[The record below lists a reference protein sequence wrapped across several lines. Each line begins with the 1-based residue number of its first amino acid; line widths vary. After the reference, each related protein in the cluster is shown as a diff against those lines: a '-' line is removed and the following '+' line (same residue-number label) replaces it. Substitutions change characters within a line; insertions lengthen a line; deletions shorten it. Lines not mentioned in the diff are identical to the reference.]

1 MFSLRTKL
9 ILFMSMLTI
18 FIGILSCLSF
28 LIHSKSQQEE
38 ALKKLGTS
46 LVMQLA
52 QDSEVKHA
60 MNYTQS
66 AFLDAPIKRV
76 QTLDMEE
83 EIGYCRISNIKSV
96 IIEEKAPWINV
107 QMKKFQRDMTTK
119 IQMYSLPIAR
129 SPLQARPFMIFQSQ
143 L

>member
-1 MFSLRTKL
+1 MGIL
-9 ILFMSMLTI
+9 IFI
-18 FIGILSCLSF
+18 IGILICLFF

-60 MNYTQS
+60 MNYAQS

-96 IIEEKAPWINV
+96 IIEEKAPWISG
-107 QMKKFQRDMTTK
+107 QMKEIPTRHDYQNPDVVL
-119 IQMYSLPIAR
+119 YP
-129 SPLQARPFMIFQSQ
+129 
-143 L
+143 